1 MNDTRPN
8 RDPARENEV
17 VMIRHAQSLWNRQ
30 NRFTGWA
37 DPPLTESGIAEA
49 RNAGQRLRRAGF
61 RFDRAYSSRL
71 ERAWHTLD
79 LVLEAAEQADLTRDR
94 DWRLNERHYGALQG
108 RDKAKMAQHV
118 GEAQV
123 NRWRRGYADLPPALA
138 AADPRHQHGV
148 IQVTMLAQQ
157 IRVLGSGKHLA
168 LAGAQPR
175 QGGVTLNALSLPH
188 EPRFAELPQEDLQR
202 PGVPLFIEQLVHR
215 SPPAGLA
222 VGHPWCGGMLGD
234 AVGCLTDGQF
244 VVGFGSEG
252 HVKCS

>member
-138 AADPRHQHGV
+138 AADPRHPAFDPRHADVPADRLPPGREN
-148 IQVTMLAQQ
+148 LAMTRD
-157 IRVLGSGKHLA
+157 RVLGFWTERALPRIARGERLLVSAHGNSLRALIMALDGMTVTEVERFEIPTAMPIVLRLA
-168 LAGAQPR
+168 CALR
-175 QGGVTLNALSLPH
+175 TL
-188 EPRFAELPQEDLQR
+188 
-202 PGVPLFIEQLVHR
+202 R
-215 SPPAGLA
+215 SRN
-222 VGHPWCGGMLGD
+222 
-234 AVGCLTDGQF
+234 
-244 VVGFGSEG
+244 FGWA
-252 HVKCS
+252 